1 MTKRLL
7 SLMQGPIWALC
18 ALALLAPTFAT
29 AQQLGAPQTS
39 VLTISSE
46 RLFSESEFGRR
57 VFGEIEAESALLAEE
72 NERIV
77 AQLSKEEQDLTE
89 KRATMSAE
97 EFSPLADAFDSK
109 VQSHRDGQRAKLDA
123 LSKRSEEA
131 RSLFFELSQPI
142 LIGLMR
148 DTGASLIVERSN
160 VFLSSDATDI
170 TNLAISRINAEIG
183 DGSEL
188 EDQPSE

>member
-1 MTKRLL
+1 MTKHLL

-18 ALALLAPTFAT
+18 AMALLAPSFAT

-46 RLFSESEFGRR
+46 RLFSESAFGRR

-77 AQLSKEEQDLTE
+77 AELSKEEQDLTE

-97 EFSPLADAFDSK
+97 EFGPLADAFDSK

-170 TNLAISRINAEIG
+170 TNLAINRINAEIG
-183 DGSEL
+183 DGSDL
-188 EDQPSE
+188 ENQPSE

>member
-1 MTKRLL
+1 M
-7 SLMQGPIWALC
+7 WALY
-18 ALALLAPTFAT
+18 ALVLVVAPSFVT

-46 RLFSESEFGRR
+46 RLFSESAFGQR
-57 VFGEIEAESALLAEE
+57 VFGEIEAEGVLLAEE

-77 AQLSKEEQDLTE
+77 AELSKEEQDLTE
-89 KRATMSAE
+89 LRATMSAE

-160 VFLSSDATDI
+160 VFLSSDSTDI
-170 TNLAISRINAEIG
+170 TNLAINRIDAQIG
-183 DGSEL
+183 DGSDL
-188 EDQPSE
+188 EIQPSE